1 MELQHLR
8 TFLAVAD
15 AGSLT
20 RAAESLYLSQPA
32 VSAQVKALELELGLP
47 LFRRAARGM
56 ELTAG
61 GDELLERAR
70 DVVHRADGIARLAER
85 LRGDVS
91 GLLRL
96 GTTDCG
102 YDLKLARMI
111 GRTTQD
117 HPELDVQL
125 VTGNSGQHVRSVLD
139 ETLDLA
145 FVEGDHDDGRLQ
157 SWRSRRPSSRWRTPA
172 SWGQRRTRRS
182 ARSTRRCS
190 DTGSPR
196 RPSSRWGGPSARWLV
211 HYLPRKPT
219 LVCWCRRSAFFS
231 TSWMLA
237 RDEARAGASARL
249 RHRRRIVVFNVLFHL
264 LYARGKHAPRRQR
277 VRRIPRGTRAGK
289 PGALTPQQPRRLV
302 DVLIPAARSS

>member
-125 VTGNSGQHVRSVLD
+125 VAGNSGQHVQSVLD

-145 FVEGDHDDGRLQ
+145 FVEGDHDDERLQCWRIGTSRIGVIGPTAWKDDLADAGWARLGEFPWIFQSPTCSYYVLLERLNRQHRLQLKPQIQAESYGGVKSLVAEGLALSFADLNDVAPWVDDGRLFVWPHFTYDMPVWLVA
-157 SWRSRRPSSRWRTPA
+157 SKSRTDEPA
-172 SWGQRRTRRS
+172 IACFAHNAQQ
-182 ARSTRRCS
+182 AH
-190 DTGSPR
+190 
-196 RPSSRWGGPSARWLV
+196 PSALR
-211 HYLPRKPT
+211 RK
-219 LVCWCRRSAFFS
+219 A
-231 TSWMLA
+231 
-237 RDEARAGASARL
+237 
-249 RHRRRIVVFNVLFHL
+249 
-264 LYARGKHAPRRQR
+264 
-277 VRRIPRGTRAGK
+277 K
-289 PGALTPQQPRRLV
+289 PLDAVNTT
-302 DVLIPAARSS
+302 AE